1 MKVKV
6 NSGEFKKALENVRP
20 IATEKIHGLGAIG
33 LLFSGDTLH
42 IKAFSG
48 FWIEIRIECSGITD
62 ETFVA
67 ISSASV
73 KPMALYLDS
82 QETEILILAD
92 KIQIKSGEFKTLQD
106 KTNEQ
111 MSPSVDF
118 DNAEW
123 TLLPMQQIREMIS
136 VSLVD
141 SPREA
146 LSVLYV
152 SDFISCL
159 DGFVMSTYRP
169 DWDFDGFAPIPK
181 GCIDA
186 IVGISDDDDEVSL
199 SLTDR
204 LITLSVGE
212 KYITTPYPECY
223 PKDGIPG
230 CEFHSDDSLIPISGG
245 LGKVSELILRE
256 LEVCAFQGPGSYFT
270 MWTEDEESGL
280 HYESSRSEFGQNSGV
295 VWSDLENFQARC
307 SAIYLR
313 SMIKKDQMWDMHS
326 VLFSEDQRSEE
337 QVTGNILIELESGV
351 RHLLAPI
358 HMPFEELNEIR
369 SNHDTTE

>member
-1 MKVKV
+1 MKVIV
-6 NSGEFKKALENVRP
+6 NSSEFKKALKNVRP

-33 LLFSGDTLH
+33 LLFSGNTLH

-62 ETFVA
+62 EAFVA
-67 ISSASV
+67 ISPASV
-73 KPMALYLDS
+73 KPIALYLDS
-82 QETEILILAD
+82 QETEMLVLDD
-92 KIQIKSGEFKTLQD
+92 KICIKSGEFKTLQD

-141 SPREA
+141 SPRQV

-169 DWDFDGFAPIPK
+169 DWDFGGFAPIPK

-186 IVGISDDDDEVSL
+186 IVGISDDGDEVSL

-204 LITLSVGE
+204 LITLSVGG

-230 CEFHSDDSLIPISGG
+230 CEFHSDNSLIQISGG

-256 LEVCAFQGPGSYFT
+256 LEVCALQGLGSHFT

-280 HYESSRSEFGQNSGV
+280 HYESSKSEFGQNSGV
-295 VWSDLENFQARC
+295 LCSDLENFQSRC
-307 SAIYLR
+307 SAVYLR
-313 SMIKKDQMWDMHS
+313 SMIRKDQMWSMRL
-326 VLFSEDQRSEE
+326 VLFGEDDRSES
-337 QVTGNILIELESGV
+337 QATGNILIEMESGV
-351 RHLLAPI
+351 RHLLAPQ
-358 HMPFEELNEIR
+358 HLSFEELDEIR
-369 SNHDTTE
+369 SSHDTTE